1 MHNNF
6 NGAVFYCKKYLF
18 NKSISKAYSCA
29 VCFVISP
36 VFAYNKRGE
45 VLGLLHAALTNTPAL
60 DGMDAVMLAAA
71 SRLASL
77 STETET
83 KTVNPEQLANLLAQL
98 RWLLTLPET
107 SP

>member
-1 MHNNF
+1 
-6 NGAVFYCKKYLF
+6 
-18 NKSISKAYSCA
+18 
-29 VCFVISP
+29 
-36 VFAYNKRGE
+36 
-45 VLGLLHAALTNTPAL
+45 
-60 DGMDAVMLAAA
+60 MDAVMLAAL

-107 SP
+107 LNRRGSLRRAAKNY